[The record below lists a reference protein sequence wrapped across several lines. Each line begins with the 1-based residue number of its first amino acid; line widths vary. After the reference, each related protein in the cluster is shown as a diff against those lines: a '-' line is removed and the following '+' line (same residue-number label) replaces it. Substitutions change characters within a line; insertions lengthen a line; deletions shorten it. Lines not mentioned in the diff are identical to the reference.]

1 MNTSQ
6 ADLAPSQNAD
16 AHGASIA
23 THAPAPYRKTPVLC
37 ASKHHPVG
45 AVRVTRAAVVKMHRA
60 AVAVLSNLNL
70 NLNASN
76 RMKLVEFLRART
88 FEDPFIMH
96 GEKWQFVT
104 VLRADGAEDI
114 GVYRFATDL
123 CYDYSDFRALFNL
136 A

>member
-23 THAPAPYRKTPVLC
+23 TPAPDVCRKTQALC
-37 ASKHHPVG
+37 ASKLPQAG
-45 AVRVTRAAVVKMHRA
+45 LALETRAAVAKTHRA
-60 AVAVLSNLNL
+60 AVAALSNLNL